1 MKTFIAGLAL
11 FLAAAAAQAAYPERS
26 IRLVVPFP
34 AGSGTDIVA
43 RELAEE
49 MSKDLKQPV
58 VIDNKGGAQGII
70 GVQSAVTSPAD
81 GYTLLILGVTTGA
94 SNVSMFKKLP
104 YDPMKDFTPL
114 GMIADSPIV
123 LVGSPKVPAN
133 TLEELVQYG
142 RKNPG
147 KLTYGY
153 GSGSAQV
160 AAARV
165 AFLGKFE
172 ALPVAYKGSPQALM
186 DVMAGQVDFMFVD
199 LSVAVSQL
207 AAGKIKAFGVSTRSR
222 FPQAPAIP
230 SIHEAGIPGYD
241 LSVWFGFAGPAGM
254 PPEIVAR
261 VSTALNN
268 ALKSPKLVQKFETKG
283 LAVKT
288 STPAEFGAFLK
299 SEIASWGVMIRD
311 AGIPPQE

>member
-11 FLAAAAAQAAYPERS
+11 LLAATAQATYPERS

-49 MSKDLKQPV
+49 MAKDLKQPV
-58 VIDNKGGAQGII
+58 IIDNKGGAQGII

-94 SNVSMFKKLP
+94 SNVSMFRKLP

-142 RKNPG
+142 RRNPG

-207 AAGKIKAFGVSTRSR
+207 AAGKIKAFGVSTRNR
-222 FPQAPAIP
+222 FPQAPTIP